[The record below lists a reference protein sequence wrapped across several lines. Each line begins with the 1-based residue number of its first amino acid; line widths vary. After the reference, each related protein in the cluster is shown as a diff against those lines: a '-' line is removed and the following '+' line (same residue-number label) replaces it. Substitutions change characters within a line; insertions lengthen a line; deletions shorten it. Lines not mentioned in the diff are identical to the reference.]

1 MDELKGNEEPSLYSH
16 IYTIVGMIPS
26 GKVTTYGRVAAL
38 VRQITRK
45 GCTPRMVGYALAAL
59 KKTALQEDVP
69 WQRVINA
76 QGKISVHGD
85 GWGNALQRELLEAEG
100 VAFDDEGRV
109 DFDVYEWLGPDEQLN
124 I

>member
-1 MDELKGNEEPSLYSH
+1 MDEINRNEEPSLYSY
-16 IYTIVGMIPS
+16 IYTLVRMIPS

-38 VRQITRK
+38 VRRITPK

-85 GWGNALQRELLEAEG
+85 GWGNALQRQLLEAKG
-100 VAFDDEGRV
+100 
-109 DFDVYEWLGPDEQLN
+109 
-124 I
+124 